1 MRQQIDGAVVLTAA
15 DEDVMEY
22 LPNRG
27 VFMAQLLGRDRG
39 NAFGFYRGTMGPGCE
54 ISRELHTETTET
66 IYILAGQ
73 ALGIVGDRE
82 VPLGPGQMMHVETNV
97 HHGLRNAGTGPLE
110 FLVIGHPDF

>member
-15 DEDVMEY
+15 DEDATEY

-27 VFMAQLLGRDRG
+27 VFFAQLLGKG
-39 NAFGFYRGTMGPGCE
+39 LGQAFGFYKGRMDPGCE
-54 ISRELHTETTET
+54 ISRELHTETSET
-66 IYILAGQ
+66 IYILSGK

-82 VPLGPGQMMHVETNV
+82 VPLGPGQMMHVDKNV
-97 HHGLRNAGTGPLE
+97 HHGLRNAGAGPLE

>member
-1 MRQQIDGAVVLTAA
+1 MRQQLDGAVVLTAA

-39 NAFGFYRGTMGPGCE
+39 HAFGFYRGTMAPGCE

-66 IYILAGQ
+66 IYILAGH

-97 HHGLRNAGTGPLE
+97 HHGLRNTGAGPLE

>member
-15 DEDVMEY
+15 DEDATEY

-27 VFMAQLLGRDRG
+27 VFFAQLLGKG
-39 NAFGFYRGTMGPGCE
+39 LGQAFGFYKGTMEPGCE
-54 ISRELHTETTET
+54 ISRELHAETTET
-66 IYILAGQ
+66 IYILSGK

-82 VPLGPGQMMHVETNV
+82 VPLGPGQMMHVDKNV
-97 HHGLRNAGTGPLE
+97 HHGLRNAGAGPLE

>member
-15 DEDVMEY
+15 DEDATEY

-27 VFMAQLLGRDRG
+27 VFFAQLLGKG
-39 NAFGFYRGTMGPGCE
+39 LGQAFGFYKGTMEPGCE
-54 ISRELHTETTET
+54 ISRELHTETSET
-66 IYILAGQ
+66 IYILSGK

-82 VPLGPGQMMHVETNV
+82 VPLGPGQMMHVDKNV
-97 HHGLRNAGTGPLE
+97 HHGLRNAGAGPLE

>member
-15 DEDVMEY
+15 DEDATEY

-27 VFMAQLLGRDRG
+27 VFFAQLLGKG
-39 NAFGFYRGTMGPGCE
+39 LGQAFGFYKGTMDPGCE

-66 IYILAGQ
+66 IYILSGK

-82 VPLGPGQMMHVETNV
+82 VPLGPGQMMHVDRNV
-97 HHGLRNAGTGPLE
+97 HHGLRNAGAGPLE